1 MNKLG
6 LFEALIVFKKY
17 MASIAYK
24 EQSIDTRLNEA
35 EYFYEYLK
43 EEHGLDDIR
52 DVSHK
57 EIREYIVWLN
67 DTVSPRTNKPYAK
80 NTISAKT
87 AAVRL
92 LFKSL
97 YVNEL
102 ILTNPAQDA
111 SFIPKDDK
119 GRREVMKEEELAE
132 FLDRIDTHQRLG
144 LRDRTCFELMYS
156 SGLRCAEV
164 ANLRL
169 GDIDFEKRLLL
180 IRKSKFDKDRVVPIS
195 QVALS
200 FLSKYLSG
208 RKKKDEYV
216 FTGNNGK
223 LTPNAVGHRF
233 RDLLKRYG
241 LERKHVSAHSVRH
254 STATHLLEHGAG
266 VRYVQELLGHE
277 SIETTVRY
285 THMLYESLKRIYRS
299 YHPRENEYFKEVDE
313 EYIQKVEELLAK
325 VKKARLWPR
334 KYRKVVYKQEEE
346 G

>member
-6 LFEALIVFKKY
+6 LFEALLVFKRY
-17 MASIAYK
+17 MDSVCYK
-24 EQSIDTRLNEA
+24 EQSIATRLNEA

-43 EEHGLDDIR
+43 SEHGLDDLR
-52 DVSHK
+52 DVSSN
-57 EIREYIVWLN
+57 EIKSYISYLHN
-67 DTVSPRTNKPYAK
+67 TVSPRTNKPYAR
-80 NTISAKT
+80 NTISQKT

-102 ILTNPAQDA
+102 ILTNPAQDV
-111 SFIPKDDK
+111 SYNPKDDK
-119 GRREVMKEEELAE
+119 GRREVMKEEELAA
-132 FLDRIDTHQRLG
+132 FLDGIDTHQRLG

-156 SGLRCAEV
+156 SGLRCAEA
-164 ANLRL
+164 ANLKI

-200 FLSKYLSG
+200 FLNKYLSG
-208 RKKKDEYV
+208 RKNKDEYV
-216 FTGNNGK
+216 FLGNSGK

-233 RDLLKRYG
+233 RDLMKRYG
-241 LERKHVSAHSVRH
+241 LQRNHVSAHSVRH

-285 THMLYESLKRIYRS
+285 THMLYDSLKRIYKS

-313 EYIQKVEELLAK
+313 DYIRKVEELLAK
-325 VKKARLWPR
+325 VKRARLWPR
-334 KYRKVVYKQEEE
+334 KYRKVVYKQDEED
-346 G
+346 

>member
-6 LFEALIVFKKY
+6 LFEALIVFKRY
-17 MASIAYK
+17 MESVCYK
-24 EQSIDTRLNEA
+24 EQSINTRLNEA
-35 EYFYEYLK
+35 EYFYEYVK
-43 EEHGLDDIR
+43 ACHGIDDLR
-52 DVSHK
+52 DVSDK
-57 EIREYIVWLN
+57 EIRAYIVWLH
-67 DTVSPRTNKPYAK
+67 DTVSPRTNKPYAR
-80 NTISAKT
+80 NTISEKT

-102 ILTNPAQDA
+102 ILTNPAQDV
-111 SFIPKDDK
+111 SYNPKDDR
-119 GRREVMKEEELAE
+119 GRRAVMQEEELAA
-132 FLDRIDTHQRLG
+132 FLDGIDTHQRLG

-156 SGLRCAEV
+156 SGLRCAEA
-164 ANLRL
+164 ANLKI
-169 GDIDFEKRLLL
+169 GDIDFEKRLVL

-195 QVALS
+195 EVALS
-200 FLSKYLSG
+200 FLNKYLSG
-208 RKKKDEYV
+208 RKEKDEYV

-241 LERKHVSAHSVRH
+241 FERKHVSAHSVRH

-313 EYIQKVEELLAK
+313 HYIREVEELLAK
-325 VKKARLWPR
+325 VKKARLRLR
-334 KYRKVVYKQEEE
+334 KYRKVVYNDNGEE
-346 G
+346 

>member
-6 LFEALIVFKKY
+6 LFEALLVFKKY
-17 MASIAYK
+17 LESVCYK
-24 EQSIDTRLNEA
+24 EQSIETRLNEV

-43 EEHGLDDIR
+43 SEHGLDDLR
-52 DVSHK
+52 DVSSN
-57 EIREYIVWLN
+57 EIKAYISHLHN
-67 DTVSPRTNKPYAK
+67 TLSPRTHKPYAQ
-80 NTISAKT
+80 NTVSQKT

-102 ILTNPAQDA
+102 MLTNPAQDT
-111 SFIPKDDK
+111 SYTPKDDR

-132 FLDRIDTHQRLG
+132 FLDGIDTHQRLG

-164 ANLRL
+164 ANLKI

-195 QVALS
+195 EVALS
-200 FLSKYLSG
+200 FLNKYLSG
-208 RKKKDEYV
+208 RKNKDEYV

-313 EYIQKVEELLAK
+313 DYIKKVEGFLAQ

-334 KYRKVVYKQEEE
+334 KYRKVIYNQGEE

>member
-6 LFEALIVFKKY
+6 LFEALIVFKRY
-17 MASIAYK
+17 MESIAYK
-24 EQSIDTRLNEA
+24 EQSINTRLNEL

-43 EEHGLDDIR
+43 SEHGLDDLR
-52 DVSHK
+52 DVSSN
-57 EIREYIVWLN
+57 EIKAYISHLHN
-67 DTVSPRTNKPYAK
+67 TLSPRTHKPYAQ
-80 NTISAKT
+80 NTVSQKT

-102 ILTNPAQDA
+102 MLTNPAQDA
-111 SFIPKDDK
+111 SFTPKDDK

-132 FLDRIDTHQRLG
+132 FLDRIDTQQRLG

-164 ANLRL
+164 ANLKIS
-169 GDIDFEKRLLL
+169 DIDFEKRLLL

-195 QVALS
+195 EVALS
-200 FLSKYLSG
+200 FLNKYLLG
-208 RKKKDEYV
+208 RKNKDEYV

-233 RDLLKRYG
+233 RDLLKKYG
-241 LERKHVSAHSVRH
+241 LQRNHVSAHSVRH

-313 EYIQKVEELLAK
+313 DYIQRVEELLAQ

-334 KYRKVVYKQEEE
+334 KYRKVVYNQGEE